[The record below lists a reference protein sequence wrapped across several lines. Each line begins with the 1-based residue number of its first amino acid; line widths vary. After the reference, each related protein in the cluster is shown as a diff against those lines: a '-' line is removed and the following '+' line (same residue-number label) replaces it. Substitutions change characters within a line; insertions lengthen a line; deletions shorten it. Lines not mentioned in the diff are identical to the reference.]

1 MICLINHIN
10 VKKNIHA
17 LNNLLIHNFKIF
29 EQIFKLTFA
38 HSRWSKSVHLLINQG
53 HHTEH
58 TKFVNI
64 NKSKIKSC
72 LVCIFWTLDLILQ
85 NRNLEIHDNLSK
97 LYLRYIRYQNIRN
110 MVRILFY
117 FLLIFIPGLV
127 NSRRESLSWYP
138 MLRCFQLWK

>member
-72 LVCIFWTLDLILQ
+72 LVCMFWTLDLILH
-85 NRNLEIHDNLSK
+85 NRNLEIHANFSR
-97 LYLRYIRYQNIRN
+97 LYLPYIRYPNIRN
-110 MVRILFY
+110 TFLFSSGSYTLNTLNVRFK
-117 FLLIFIPGLV
+117 PQKV
-127 NSRRESLSWYP
+127 DKR
-138 MLRCFQLWK
+138 

>member
-97 LYLRYIRYQNIRN
+97 LYLPYIRYQHTSMYGNN
-110 MVRILFY
+110 TLLFSSSSYTLNTLNVRFKTQK
-117 FLLIFIPGLV
+117 V
-127 NSRRESLSWYP
+127 DKR
-138 MLRCFQLWK
+138 

>member
-85 NRNLEIHDNLSK
+85 NRSLEIHDNSSK
-97 LYLRYIRYQNIRN
+97 LYLPYIRYQNTSIYCQN
-110 MVRILFY
+110 TFLFY
-117 FLLIFIPGLV
+117 SGSYTLHTINVWFKTQKV
-127 NSRRESLSWYP
+127 DKR
-138 MLRCFQLWK
+138 